1 MHGWTNLCS
10 QIRHEKSKLPM
21 HVLHIA
27 QVHGGSTDASSNGQT
42 WYDRGERHIP
52 SNTRQEQ
59 LWQRSSKLALFW
71 PTIQFHHLLCQ
82 GKLHKSEKRATSSG
96 GKSCFTSS
104 NPLHS
109 HLLHF
114 KRRSLKKT
122 SGGCVTSSSGD
133 FGSSYRLFEQ
143 LVLPAWRKRCEWQI
157 LQMESEFTQR
167 FFRFPQTPS
176 FFLCQR
182 TLLVKLLEKLLK
194 KEKENEP

>member
-1 MHGWTNLCS
+1 MYLWVCMKYAWLDQLVLPNKKC
-10 QIRHEKSKLPM
+10 EKSKLPM

-42 WYDRGERHIP
+42 WYNRGERHIP

-104 NPLHS
+104 NLHIHVCS
-109 HLLHF
+109 HS
-114 KRRSLKKT
+114 KRRSLKKLQV
-122 SGGCVTSSSGD
+122 GVLQVALVTLGRHI
-133 FGSSYRLFEQ
+133 GLLNNWYC
-143 LVLPAWRKRCEWQI
+143 LPE
-157 LQMESEFTQR
+157 
-167 FFRFPQTPS
+167 
-176 FFLCQR
+176 
-182 TLLVKLLEKLLK
+182 
-194 KEKENEP
+194 ENEVSDRF